1 MTTRHLLTTSIA
13 LTLMCAP
20 AFAQGMQPAQS
31 GKQAPA
37 VNAPAATSHSTTG
50 AATAPVASKVNLN
63 TASEAQLEKLP
74 KLTRSQ
80 AKAIVEARGKAKFK
94 DWNDFAARK
103 VIPAE
108 AATGIKDS
116 VAF

>member
-1 MTTRHLLTTSIA
+1 MSTRHLLTTSIA

-20 AFAQGMQPAQS
+20 AFAQGMQPAPS
-31 GKQAPA
+31 DKQAPA
-37 VNAPAATSHSTTG
+37 VNAPPAKSHSTTG
-50 AATAPVASKVNLN
+50 AATPAASKVNLN
-63 TASEAQLEKLP
+63 SATEAQLEKLA

-80 AKAIVEARGKAKFK
+80 AKAIVAARSKAKFK

-103 VIPAE
+103 VIPAD
-108 AATGIKDS
+108 AAAGIKDS